1 MIRHRRRL
9 DRRGGVLLD
18 AFLSLALL
26 ILGAFALESMG
37 LTFGQILHGAAQF
50 FGH

>member
-1 MIRHRRRL
+1 MGRDRKGL
-9 DRRGGVLLD
+9 NRRGGVLLD
-18 AFLSLALL
+18 AFLAFALL

-37 LTFGQILHGAAQF
+37 LTFVQIVHGAARF